1 VELLQG
7 IGIPQVLLL
16 DEVRHA
22 LECSC
27 VSIDVIFVDVSRELS
42 HEAPR
47 IAARRWPEAP
57 VVAMCTDSDVRCAFG
72 LARVGYAALLEL
84 PTSAGR
90 LSRCLAEVMA
100 GTGSFGDL
108 FGMLLGRMSLRD
120 AQRLVRAVMLEGALS
135 ASNGSRRSAARML
148 GVTRPAVQRMLRE
161 ADEMSE
167 LFGDYSPVR
176 SPQGGQDS

>member
-1 VELLQG
+1 
-7 IGIPQVLLL
+7 
-16 DEVRHA
+16 
-22 LECSC
+22 
-27 VSIDVIFVDVSRELS
+27 
-42 HEAPR
+42 
-47 IAARRWPEAP
+47 
-57 VVAMCTDSDVRCAFG
+57 
-72 LARVGYAALLEL
+72 
-84 PTSAGR
+84 
-90 LSRCLAEVMA
+90 MA